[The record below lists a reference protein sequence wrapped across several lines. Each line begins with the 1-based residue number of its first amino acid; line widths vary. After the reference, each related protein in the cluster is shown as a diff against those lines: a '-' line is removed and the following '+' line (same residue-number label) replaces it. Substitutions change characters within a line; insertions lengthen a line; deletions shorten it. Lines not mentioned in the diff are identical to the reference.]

1 VSLEEFVRRGQRAQA
16 AVDAATRPAVQRHPL
31 AWPLGWARTPA
42 RDRKRAEFRK
52 MVNAVDRQTGQVV
65 RTERGRAMSER
76 ALTLHD
82 ALARLERE
90 LRLLEAA
97 DEILSTNIRV
107 GLNGVP
113 RSGQAEPEDPGA
125 AVYFQL
131 AGKATCLACDR
142 WDRVADNVAAIAQH
156 IDALRRIDRYGVG
169 TRDQAFAGYAQL
181 GPAPVEWWLLLEV
194 KPSATLDQV
203 DDAFRRLSRIHHPDV
218 GGDTGYFAKLSE
230 AREAARRALGAV

>member
-1 VSLEEFVRRGQRAQA
+1 MSR
-16 AVDAATRPAVQRHPL
+16 AVDATRLDVQRCPL

-42 RDRKRAEFRK
+42 RERKRAEFRRA
-52 MVNAVDRQTGQVV
+52 VNKVDPMTGQIV
-65 RTERGRAMSER
+65 RTAGGRAMAER

-82 ALARLERE
+82 ALERLERE
-90 LRLLEAA
+90 LRLLTAV
-97 DEILSTNIRV
+97 DEILSTNLRV
-107 GLNGVP
+107 GLNGMP
-113 RSGQAEPEDPGA
+113 RSGQAEPADPGA

-131 AGKATCLACDR
+131 DGQATCLACDR

-194 KPSATLDQV
+194 KPSATLDEV
-203 DDAFRRLSRIHHPDV
+203 DESFRRLSKIHHPDAGG
-218 GGDTGYFAKLSE
+218 GGDYMAKLSE
-230 AREAARRALGAV
+230 ARAAARRALGSA